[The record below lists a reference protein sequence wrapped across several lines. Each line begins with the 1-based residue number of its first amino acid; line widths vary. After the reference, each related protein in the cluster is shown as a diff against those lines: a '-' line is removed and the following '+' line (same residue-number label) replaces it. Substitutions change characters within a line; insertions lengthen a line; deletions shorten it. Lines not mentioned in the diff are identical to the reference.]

1 MTKMDTFFVLW
12 ICYNF
17 EENNKEKAFNF
28 YKLSQQVERQQYNYL
43 GRYILTVVVCLFIIN
58 IVTLYPLDD

>member
-1 MTKMDTFFVLW
+1 LSF
-12 ICYNF
+12 NF
-17 EENNKEKAFNF
+17 EGNNKENAFNF

-58 IVTLYPLDD
+58 IATLYKENIDEFNKQI